1 MTSIKL
7 FIKETQQIGPIHV
20 WPLKVTGVS
29 SHLYSVPPFGD
40 KLIFSE
46 YDDGDGGRVN
56 VIEVHNPTVE
66 DFMIPSGWIVGA
78 NLLQVRTFNHSEL
91 VKAGESILAD
101 VSCVE
106 KGRWGDGQNETD
118 GGRAPFSVI
127 GAGWDYDAERR
138 LWVIDRNSR
147 QSRVWSQVSRQE
159 SRSGVRETSSLQQIM
174 MEDSEHAA
182 VQSQVQQ
189 ISRDTLKTYDEQ
201 NGFLVAVDGEP
212 LLMEVFSDSRNIE
225 NTIQETIR
233 AISFDIA
240 HLDFEPALDSDVRRF
255 VEEANLGGLSPTQ
268 IDDWASQFAGGNHGV
283 DTRATKDQDGLLI
296 HSISLNRRHRI
307 LLEV

>member
-7 FIKETQQIGPIHV
+7 FIKETQQIGPLHI

-29 SHLYSVPPFGD
+29 SHPYSVPPFGD

-56 VIEVHNPTVE
+56 VIEVHNPTDE

-106 KGRWGDGQNETD
+106 KGRWGDGQNQTD

-159 SRSGVRETSSLQQIM
+159 SRSGVRDTSSLQQIM

-182 VQSQVQQ
+182 VQSRVQQ

-233 AISFDIA
+233 GISFDIA

-268 IDDWASQFAGGNHGV
+268 IDDWVSQFAGGNHGV

-307 LLEV
+307 LMEV

>member
-20 WPLKVTGVS
+20 WPLKVTAVS

-56 VIEVHNPTVE
+56 VIEVHNPTDE

-127 GAGWDYDAERR
+127 GAGWDYDAAANSSRR
-138 LWVIDRNSR
+138 CCNTHDGNKSIPRTNFGLRRTN
-147 QSRVWSQVSRQE
+147 E
-159 SRSGVRETSSLQQIM
+159 Y
-174 MEDSEHAA
+174 
-182 VQSQVQQ
+182 
-189 ISRDTLKTYDEQ
+189 ISRDRRT
-201 NGFLVAVDGEP
+201 DGT
-212 LLMEVFSDSRNIE
+212 F
-225 NTIQETIR
+225 Q
-233 AISFDIA
+233 
-240 HLDFEPALDSDVRRF
+240 
-255 VEEANLGGLSPTQ
+255 
-268 IDDWASQFAGGNHGV
+268 
-283 DTRATKDQDGLLI
+283 
-296 HSISLNRRHRI
+296 
-307 LLEV
+307 

>member
-56 VIEVHNPTVE
+56 VIEVHNPTDE

>member
-7 FIKETQQIGPIHV
+7 FIKETQQIGPLHV

-29 SHLYSVPPFGD
+29 RHTYSVHPFGD

-56 VIEVHNPTVE
+56 VIEVHNPTDE
-66 DFMIPSGWIVGA
+66 DFVIPSGWIVGA

-106 KGRWGDGQNETD
+106 KGRWGEGQNETD
-118 GGRAPFSVI
+118 GGRAPLSVI
-127 GAGWDYDAERR
+127 GAGWDYDAERKF
-138 LWVIDRNSR
+138 WVIDRNSR
-147 QSRVWSQVSRQE
+147 QSRVWNQVSRQE
-159 SRSGVRETSSLQQIM
+159 SRSGVRSTSSLQQIM
-174 MEDSEHAA
+174 TEDSEQAA
-182 VQSQVQQ
+182 VQSRIQQ
-189 ISRDTLKTYDEQ
+189 ISRNSLKIYDEQ

-225 NTIQETIR
+225 KTIQETIR
-233 AISFDIA
+233 GISFDIA
-240 HLDFEPALDSDVRRF
+240 HLDFEPALDGDVRRF
-255 VEEANLGGLSPTQ
+255 VEETNLGGLNPIQ

-283 DTRATKDQDGLLI
+283 DTKATKDRHGLLI

-307 LLEV
+307 LMEV